1 VGGFRV
7 RRVLDRIASD
17 RGPPEAIVLDNVPEF
32 CGRALAAWSEE
43 RGVRLESIPAETKL
57 QLRTHI
63 GLAGKLNERQQ
74 KALQRMFKEGP
85 EVSSTGIFYS
95 STKSPRSFRKIC
107 GTGRSGML
115 SLQRACLR
123 SPKIAL
129 IPSVRCGSE

>member
-1 VGGFRV
+1 MDFVSNCVSGKVIRMLTMVDDCTRERPAIEVDTSLGGFRV

-85 EVSSTGIFYS
+85 EVSSTG
-95 STKSPRSFRKIC
+95 
-107 GTGRSGML
+107 
-115 SLQRACLR
+115 
-123 SPKIAL
+123 
-129 IPSVRCGSE
+129 